1 MRTETPGADVRASR
15 VYSKAEL
22 CLMEPKAPACAIV
35 IFGVTGDLAKRK
47 LLPSLFHLRAEG
59 LLPDRW
65 RVIGIGRR
73 PLTDDALR
81 AHLREGLPASAV
93 EADAADFLGRIS
105 YVEGDFAGPAL
116 YATLA
121 ERLRECDEAFGLGGR
136 RLYYLATPPSVY
148 PAIVERLGLAGLSR
162 PTAGGWARVV
172 IEKPFGVDAASA
184 TALNEA
190 VHRAFD
196 EPQVYRID
204 HYLGKETVQNISVF
218 RFANALFEPS
228 WNRNWVDN
236 VQITAFEELG
246 VGTRAGYYDGV
257 GVVRDMFQNHLL
269 QLLALIA
276 SEPPA
281 RFEADAVRDRK
292 VDVLRAV
299 RPVEGGAV
307 RAQYGPGTV
316 AGEPVPGYRSEPGV
330 APGSVTPTF
339 AALKLEIDNWRW
351 QGVPFYLRSGKRLG
365 ARLTEIA
372 VTFKPVPVSIFQ
384 PLLSEHLTPNVLRF
398 RIQPGES
405 VTMGFEAKHPGPKL
419 CLSTVTM
426 DFCYAKTFGVP
437 PPESYARLFLDA
449 LIGDQTL
456 FARGDGVV
464 ASWRIV
470 DPVLERWAAQGAE
483 GLASY
488 AAGSFG
494 PREADGMLA
503 RDGRTWDLNG
513 EGRASPC

>member
-1 MRTETPGADVRASR
+1 MKEENAGADVRASK

-22 CLMEPKAPACAIV
+22 CLMEPKAPSCAIV
-35 IFGVTGDLAKRK
+35 IFGATGDLTKRK
-47 LLPSLFHLRAEG
+47 LMPSLFHLQNEG
-59 LLPDRW
+59 LLPAKW
-65 RVIGIGRR
+65 RVIGVGRR
-73 PLTDDALR
+73 AFTDEVFR
-81 AHLREGLPASAV
+81 AQMREGLPASADGAKV
-93 EADAADFLGRIS
+93 AEFLARLS
-105 YVEGDFAGPAL
+105 YAEGDFADPAL
-116 YATLA
+116 YAALTA
-121 ERLRECDEAFGLGGR
+121 RLRENDEKFGLEGR
-136 RLYYLATPPSVY
+136 RLFYLSTPPSAY
-148 PAIVERLGLAGLSR
+148 PVIVEKLRQAGLSK
-162 PTAGGWARVV
+162 PPAGGWARVV
-172 IEKPFGVDAASA
+172 IEKPFGVDSASA
-184 TALNEA
+184 RSLNET

-196 EPQVYRID
+196 ESQVYRID

-228 WNRNWVDN
+228 WNRNCVDN

-246 VGTRAGYYDGV
+246 VETRAGYYDGV

-292 VDVLRAV
+292 VDVLKAV
-299 RPVEGGAV
+299 RLAEDGAV
-307 RAQYGPGTV
+307 RAQYGPGT
-316 AGEPVPGYRSEPGV
+316 AGGKPALAYRAEPGV

-351 QGVPFYLRSGKRLG
+351 QGVPFYLRSGKRMG

-372 VTFKPVPVSIFQ
+372 VTFKRVPVSIFQ

-398 RIQPGES
+398 RIQPSES
-405 VTMGFEAKHPGPKL
+405 ITMGFEAKHPGPKL
-419 CLSTVTM
+419 CLSTVNM
-426 DFCYAKTFGVP
+426 DFCYTKTFGVP

-456 FARGDGVV
+456 FARSDGVES
-464 ASWRIV
+464 AWGIV
-470 DPVLERWAAQGAE
+470 DPVLERWGAQGE
-483 GLASY
+483 KGLASY

-494 PREADGMLA
+494 PKEADDLLA
-503 RDGRTWDLNG
+503 RDGRKWDLTG
-513 EGRASPC
+513 EGHVSSC